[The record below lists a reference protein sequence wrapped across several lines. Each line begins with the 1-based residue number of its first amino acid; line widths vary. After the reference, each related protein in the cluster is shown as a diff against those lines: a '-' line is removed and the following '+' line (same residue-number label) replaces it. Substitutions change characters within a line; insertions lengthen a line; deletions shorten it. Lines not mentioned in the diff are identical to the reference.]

1 MLHIL
6 WILIK
11 FILIVLGILLGLAL
25 LAVLL
30 LLFCPLRYRAQ
41 AVKET
46 DSFRETE
53 VEARVTWLFQAICA
67 RVSFHNGE
75 GQLVITL
82 FGVSIET
89 IKGWLG
95 KLKGNSR
102 KRAGSRYSE
111 SGQKKKKKA
120 VQTKETPQK
129 NRKTKPAVEDSA
141 DEEQKP
147 EGAENEEI
155 PKQIPEKSIEIEK
168 KVSQSE
174 MASAEDSQAGDAKA
188 EAVQQSVPEQEKDT
202 EANPKPGLFARIRE
216 ILSKIIWL
224 PGNIWNKI
232 ISIMRGIIEKIRTIK
247 KTFSSMTGKLNW
259 WNAFLTNER
268 TKAALSL
275 VWKDAKG
282 LIHHVLPTKVEG
294 AVTFGCEDPSITG
307 AALAI
312 LGMTFPFHK
321 NRIQVTPLFEG
332 ENQLTGNV
340 SLKGRIYGI
349 MFIKA
354 AIEIYFN
361 KNITY
366 VINRW
371 KHKED

>member
-11 FILIVLGILLGLAL
+11 FILVVLGILLGLAL

-30 LLFCPLRYRAQ
+30 LLFCPVRYRAQ

-46 DSFRETE
+46 DSFKETE
-53 VEARVTWLFQAICA
+53 AEARVTWLFRAICA
-67 RVSFHNGE
+67 RFSFHNGE
-75 GQLVITL
+75 GKLVITL
-82 FGVSIET
+82 FGVSVES

-95 KLKGNSR
+95 KLKGNTR
-102 KRAGSRYSE
+102 KRSGSRYSG
-111 SGQKKKKKA
+111 SGQKKES
-120 VQTKETPQK
+120 VQTKGTPPK
-129 NRKTKPAVEDSA
+129 NRKTKPAVKESA
-141 DEEQKP
+141 GEEQKP
-147 EGAENEEI
+147 EGVEEEEI
-155 PKQIPEKSIEIEK
+155 PEQIPEKPIEIEQK
-168 KVSQSE
+168 QVENVQLENTSVESQTME
-174 MASAEDSQAGDAKA
+174 
-188 EAVQQSVPEQEKDT
+188 QSVPEQAKDT
-202 EANPKPGLFARIRE
+202 EANPKPGLFDRIRE

-232 ISIMRGIIEKIRTIK
+232 ISIIRGIIEKIRTIK

-361 KNITY
+361 KNIKY